1 MNVTLAIDARVVA
14 EARRIAALR
23 GTSLNQLI
31 RDYLNDLTRLDEVE
45 SGVAQLEALWAEED
59 CRSVSPWPREDLH
72 ERS

>member
-1 MNVTLAIDARVVA
+1 MNVTLSVNDHVVA
-14 EARRIAALR
+14 EAGRIAALR

-31 RDYLNDLTRLDEVE
+31 RDYLNDLTRMDEVE

-59 CRSVSPWPREDLH
+59 CRSAGPWTREDLH